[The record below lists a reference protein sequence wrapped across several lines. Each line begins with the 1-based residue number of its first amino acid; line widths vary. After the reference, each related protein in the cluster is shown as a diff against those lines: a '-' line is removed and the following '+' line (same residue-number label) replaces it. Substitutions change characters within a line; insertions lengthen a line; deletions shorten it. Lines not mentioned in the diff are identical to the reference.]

1 MTKKPLSRRQHTDA
15 MLRRRIKFVAEK
27 GAMARL
33 FRVDTSQQLQ
43 KQVFRCLK
51 PRRLAS
57 LRTRDAYDKWLLRT
71 IESNRWKRFCRN
83 RLSSDRWAYVAK
95 LLNIVIYEIVSNR
108 ELFSDTDWRRIQHF
122 LHIPIDSSVI
132 EYVTAIDANFPRIK
146 RLKGMTKRSYLEI
159 QRFVREVAAKNAV
172 PPIWFEAAWTA

>member
-1 MTKKPLSRRQHTDA
+1 MTKKPLTKKQHTDA

-33 FRVDTSQQLQ
+33 FRAGTSQELQ
-43 KQVFRCLK
+43 KQVFRTLK
-51 PRRLAS
+51 PRKLAS
-57 LRTRDAYDKWLLRT
+57 LATRDAYDRWLIRT
-71 IESNRWKRFCRN
+71 IQSNCWRRFSRN
-83 RLSSDRWAYVAK
+83 GLSSDRWAYFAK

-108 ELFSDTDWRRIQHF
+108 ELFFDSDWRRIQHF

-132 EYVTAIDANFPRIK
+132 DHVTEIDPRFPTIK
-146 RLKGMTKRSYLEI
+146 LLKGLTKKSYLDI
-159 QRFVREVAAKNAV
+159 QDFIRRVAAENKV